1 MDITLVLIIALGAW
15 VLGIHQGKHWDKL
28 TSEE

>member
-1 MDITLVLIIALGAW
+1 MDITIFVIVAVVSW
-15 VLGIHQGKHWDKL
+15 VLGIHQGKHWKEL

>member
-1 MDITLVLIIALGAW
+1 MDITLVLIIAVGAW
-15 VLGIHQGKHWDKL
+15 VLGIHQGKHWDEI

>member
-1 MDITLVLIIALGAW
+1 MAVMWVIIAIVSYAI
-15 VLGIHQGKHWDKL
+15 GIHQGKHWKEL